1 MFPFQDQYVFVY
13 DCLLEALISGDTL
26 MRADEYQDILSEMCQ
41 FDNAIQKTKLE
52 EQFDVIIFE
61 INYWSKFFISIL
73 FISMHIFERIMI
85 TALKIVR
92 LSLCFI
98 FDVL

>member
-61 INYWSKFFISIL
+61 INY
-73 FISMHIFERIMI
+73 
-85 TALKIVR
+85 
-92 LSLCFI
+92 
-98 FDVL
+98 